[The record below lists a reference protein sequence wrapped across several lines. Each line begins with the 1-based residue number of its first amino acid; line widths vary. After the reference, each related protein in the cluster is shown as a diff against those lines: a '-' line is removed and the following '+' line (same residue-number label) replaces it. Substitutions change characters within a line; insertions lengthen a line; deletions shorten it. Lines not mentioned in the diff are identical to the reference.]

1 MKKILTVLLALS
13 VVFTYSFATVGT
25 AFAATNVPTDDVKL
39 IQEATAYAKAQ
50 LPTTIEKAYKDV
62 VADGK
67 NSYITE
73 DAWKAMAAK
82 MVEDYEGRYDAA
94 MARYLSDENVSL
106 PSDWK
111 DYPNNLSIVAEKLYG
126 SAAEKGQQIIVDYA
140 KFYDNFS
147 QDNNQWAVVAAKE
160 QFKINYADIISI
172 YDKVDIDLLYSKTTP
187 EDGDTYYEQAVKAI
201 ETSKDAVYAICF
213 DENGEIAFKDG
224 SANTVSDIER
234 YEDGVKATIETENGS
249 DDGITAVIAK
259 NYEGTNTVQY
269 YYLEDIPTISDEEI
283 DDALD
288 AATTAAIK
296 AQVAKNIAVL
306 LNETKSS
313 DAAKDFAEVYGELYN
328 YLAEKAPKL
337 AKLASS
343 VKDHESKMTDVMD
356 AKAKDFAKTV
366 EEVADLEAYAEKYAA
381 EKDAAG
387 ELVRDP
393 EEVNKLFEKAKLYEY
408 ASVTNTKDATI
419 ATYTIADAKKDI
431 AAMTTKGDAA
441 KFAFDKE
448 AKKVALDKELAGV
461 LENYYDLEAAQVEA
475 AYADAKAKVDAAE
488 STKDFTDIDADLKK
502 AVDKIRTATEVESL
516 FTTGKM
522 AQELNTQAKALKE
535 YVEYKNANLK
545 PYEDAY
551 INPDD
556 EAKLKVLLRDY
567 YIEND
572 ARTVEEMKALTGVV
586 EAVAATL
593 PTNKALA
600 DAKKAA
606 EDAINALPSVA
617 KTTSADKDAF
627 VNAYNLAEA
636 YNDMYET
643 ATGTKGNLAIAKD
656 KINAL
661 KEAMQNDFNLAYAK
675 ADKNDKTALRAIASD
690 VADAND
696 ELYGTLFDSKF
707 VDPTVNALAKIR
719 AAEAA
724 NVEKLIKA
732 LPINVTLADKAQIE
746 EARAAYDAYVEEYM
760 DYSDPDNGYVPN
772 EFKDIYRDLALAEAA
787 LSILEKDAAIKSVE
801 SLKVVKNH
809 STAGKTN
816 GKSWIKIMWSTQGD
830 DSYVQGYEIYKS
842 TKKNSGYKHSFTTK
856 NPANKWYK
864 NTAGLKKGTR
874 YYYKVRAFVEID
886 GQKYYSDWSNK
897 AYRIAK

>member
-25 AFAATNVPTDDVKL
+25 AFAASNVSDDDAKL

-67 NSYITE
+67 IPYITE
-73 DAWKAMAAK
+73 DAWKAMAPK
-82 MVEDYEGRYDAA
+82 MVEHYENEYDNA
-94 MARYLSDENVSL
+94 MSKYLSAPGADL
-106 PSDWK
+106 PKDWNA
-111 DYPNNLSIVAEKLYG
+111 YPSNLGAVADALYG
-126 SAAEKGQQIIVDYA
+126 ANGNAQVIADYA
-140 KFYDNFS
+140 TFYKAFVRETTS
-147 QDNNQWAVVAAKE
+147 WTIMAAKE
-160 QFKINYADIISI
+160 QFKINYSEIVSV
-172 YDKVDIDLLYSKTTP
+172 YDKVDVDLLYSKTTP

-201 ETSKDAVYAICF
+201 DRSKEELYNLCF
-213 DENGEIAFKDG
+213 DENGEYDVADYDD
-224 SANTVSDIER
+224 SVSEIVTFEN
-234 YEDGVKATIETENGS
+234 GLKATIENGS
-249 DDGITAVIAK
+249 GDAITAVKAK
-259 NYEGTNTVQY
+259 YYEGTTTVQY
-269 YYLEDIPTISDEEI
+269 YYLVGIPTISDEEI

-816 GKSWIKIMWSTQGD
+816 CKSWIKIMWSTQGD

>member
-25 AFAATNVPTDDVKL
+25 AFAATSVSDDDAKL

-62 VADGK
+62 VADEK
-67 NSYITE
+67 VPYISE
-73 DAWKAMAAK
+73 DAWKAMAVG
-82 MVEDYEGRYDAA
+82 MVEEYEGRYNTEMDK
-94 MARYLSDENVSL
+94 YLKGTTAL
-106 PSDWK
+106 PSNWDA
-111 DYPNNLSIVAEKLYG
+111 YPSNLSAVADVLYG
-126 SAAEKGQQIIVDYA
+126 TTIKADYTTFYNGFGQDG
-140 KFYDNFS
+140 NP
-147 QDNNQWAVVAAKE
+147 WAVKAAKE

-172 YDKVDIDLLYSKTTP
+172 YDKIDVDLLYSKTTP

-201 ETSKDAVYAICF
+201 ETSKEALYDLCF
-213 DENGEIAFKDG
+213 DENGEYDAAGYDD
-224 SANTVSDIER
+224 AVSKIKTF
-234 YEDGVKATIETENGS
+234 EDGVIATIEKGS
-249 DDGITAVIAK
+249 GKTITAVIAK
-259 NYEGTNTVQY
+259 NYDGTTTVQY
-269 YYLEDIPTISDEEI
+269 YYLKGIPTISDEEM
-283 DDALD
+283 DDVMD

-296 AQVAKNIAVL
+296 AQVAKNIATL
-306 LNETKSS
+306 LNIDSS
-313 DAAKDFAEVYGELYN
+313 VAAKDFVEVYADIYN

-337 AKLASS
+337 TGLAQQVANHETTMSALMTGFGDS
-343 VKDHESKMTDVMD
+343 FANTVK
-356 AKAKDFAKTV
+356 A
-366 EEVADLEAYAEKYAA
+366 VADLEAYAEKYAA

-387 ELVRDP
+387 EFVRDA

-408 ASVTNTKDATI
+408 ANAAKLTQGVTV
-419 ATYTIADAKKDI
+419 YTIAQAEEDI
-431 AAMTTKGDAA
+431 AAMTSKGDAA

-448 AKKVALDKELAGV
+448 AEKVALDNELAAA
-461 LENYYDLEAAQVEA
+461 LDDYYDLEAAQVEA
-475 AYADAKAKVDAAE
+475 AYAEAKAKVDTAE
-488 STKDFTDIDADLKK
+488 STKDFTDIRADLKK
-502 AVDKIRTATEVESL
+502 AVDKIRTAAEVKNL

-522 AQELNTQAKALKE
+522 AQELTAQAKSLEE
-535 YVEYKNANLK
+535 YVGYKNANLQ
-545 PYEDAY
+545 PYEDNY
-551 INPDD
+551 IKPVDN
-556 EAKLKVLLRDY
+556 AKLKNLLRDY

-593 PTNKALA
+593 PSNKALA

-606 EDAINALPSVA
+606 EDAIAALPSAA

-643 ATGTKGNLAIAKD
+643 ATGTAGTLAIPAN
-656 KINAL
+656 KISAL
-661 KEAMQNDFNLAYAK
+661 QADMQNDFNLAYAK
-675 ADKNDKTALRAIASD
+675 ADKNDKAALKAIAAD
-690 VADAND
+690 VAAADE
-696 ELYGTLFDSKF
+696 ELYGTLFDERF

-719 AAEAA
+719 KAEAD
-724 NVEKLIKA
+724 NVKKLINA
-732 LPINVTLADKAQIE
+732 LPINVTLEDKAQIE
-746 EARAAYDAYVEEYM
+746 AAREAYDAYVEEYM
-760 DYSDPDNGYVPN
+760 DYSDKVNGYVPN
-772 EFKDIYRDLALAEAA
+772 EFKGVYRELALAEAA

-842 TKKNSGYKHSFTTK
+842 TKKNSGYKYAFTTK
-856 NPANKWYK
+856 NPENKWYK
-864 NTAGLKKGTR
+864 NTAGLKKGTM
-874 YYYKVRAFVEID
+874 YYYKVRAFVEVD

-897 AYRIAK
+897 AYRKAK

>member
-94 MARYLSDENVSL
+94 MARYLSDKEVNL

-126 SAAEKGQQIIVDYA
+126 ATVSNEDQRVIADYTT
-140 KFYDNFS
+140 FYNGFS
-147 QDNNQWAVVAAKE
+147 QDNNRWAVAAAKE

-201 ETSKDAVYAICF
+201 ETSKDAVYALCF
-213 DENGEIAFKDG
+213 DENGEIAFKFG
-224 SANTVSDIER
+224 TTNTVSGIKA
-234 YEDGVKATIETENGS
+234 YEDGVEATIAAGS
-249 DDGITAVIAK
+249 TNITAVKAK
-259 NYEGTNTVQY
+259 YYEGTTTVQY
-269 YYLEDIPTISDEEI
+269 YYLVGIPTISDEEI

-343 VKDHESKMTDVMD
+343 VKDHEAKMTGIMASD
-356 AKAKDFAKTV
+356 KAEDFAKTV

-516 FTTGKM
+516 FTTVKM